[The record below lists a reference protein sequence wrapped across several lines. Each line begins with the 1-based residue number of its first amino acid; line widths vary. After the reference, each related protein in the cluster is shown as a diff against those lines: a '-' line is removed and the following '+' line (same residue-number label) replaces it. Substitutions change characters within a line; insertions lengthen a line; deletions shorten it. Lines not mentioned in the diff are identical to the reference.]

1 MNNSVGF
8 LKDLAKRLDKN
19 ISTYFSKDDL
29 DRLARQTAFNER
41 IRRGKLTG
49 SKFLDLI
56 VFNAEKL
63 TDQTLE
69 SNCSFLEKKYR
80 ILMTKQSLSER
91 FNKNAIVFL
100 RKVLENLMRKRL
112 RFDQIDE
119 SLKCYNRV
127 LIKDSTCFKLPR
139 DLKDKYRGCGSEQ
152 KQTEA
157 VVRLQLEYDLLSGNL
172 TDFRIESFVNQDAAN
187 STETADLIQPGDLI
201 IRDLAYMHKKIL
213 TTIGKRSAHYCCRLD
228 PRISVY
234 EICKGQY
241 KRLDFKDI
249 YNFMKGNNLSILEK
263 EVYLGEEKNIC
274 TRLII
279 TVLPEALRQER
290 IRKIHLGRRRRRAGE
305 PSKEHKARAQL
316 TLLISNIPCELLSAQ
331 KAYSLYMLR
340 WQIELIFKTWKSVFG
355 LASIKMVKGDRVDCY
370 MHGRLILI
378 MLSWNMIWPMLAF
391 HYKCTGKV
399 FSIYKASKIILNR
412 TQQISNLLIYN
423 NGQLLPFLMSL
434 FTVFKTNSLCE
445 PKKGR
450 LNFIDNI
457 KGCFLDVGSIDKSI
471 TLSN

>member
-1 MNNSVGF
+1 MCFPGTTTNNHKF
-8 LKDLAKRLDKN
+8 LKTLTSGIDKEMSCFFSEEELD
-19 ISTYFSKDDL
+19 I
-29 DRLARQTAFNER
+29 LARYTGFNNR
-41 IRRGKLTG
+41 CKRGKITG
-49 SKFLDLI
+49 SMFLDLI
-56 VFNAEKL
+56 VFNAENL
-63 TDQTLE
+63 SHQTLE
-69 SNCSFLEKKYR
+69 SNCSFLEEKYR
-80 ILMTKQSLSER
+80 ISIKKQSLSER
-91 FNKNAIVFL
+91 FNKNAVVFL
-100 RKVLENLMRKRL
+100 RKVLEKLMKKRL
-112 RFDQIDE
+112 RFDRIDE

-139 DLKDKYRGCGSEQ
+139 DLKDKYTGCGSAQ

-157 VVRLQLEYDLLSGNL
+157 VVRIQLEYDLLCGNI

-187 STETADLIQPGDLI
+187 STETVDLIQPGDLI

-213 TTIGKRSAHYCCRLD
+213 DTIDRRSAYYDSRLD
-228 PRISVY
+228 PRVSVY

-241 KRLDFKDI
+241 KKLDFKGI
-249 YNFMKGNNLSILEK
+249 YKFMKENNLGILEK

-279 TVLPEALRQER
+279 TVLPEDLRRER
-290 IRKIHLGRRRRRAGE
+290 IRKIHLERRRIRGGE

-316 TLLISNIPCELLSAQ
+316 TLLISNIPCELLPAE
-331 KAYSLYMLR
+331 KVYTLYMLR

-378 MLSWNMIWPMLAF
+378 LLSWNIIWPMLAF
-391 HYKCTGKV
+391 YYKSTGMV
-399 FSIYKASKIILNR
+399 LSIYKASKVILSR

-423 NGQLLPFLMSL
+423 KGQLLPFFKSL
-434 FTVFKTNSLCE
+434 LTAFKTNSLCV
-445 PKKGR
+445 PKKGK

-457 KGCFLDVGSIDKSI
+457 KSCFLEVGSI
-471 TLSN
+471 